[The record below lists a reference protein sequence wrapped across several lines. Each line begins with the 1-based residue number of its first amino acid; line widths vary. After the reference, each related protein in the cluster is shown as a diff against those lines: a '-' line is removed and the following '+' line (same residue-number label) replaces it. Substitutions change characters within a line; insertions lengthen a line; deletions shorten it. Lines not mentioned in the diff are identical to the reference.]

1 MTDRQRETLIFLS
14 KAVDDADKARIGA
27 RLEHEIALEKLIN
40 KEAAHVLAIDR
51 LARAKAELQ

>member
-1 MTDRQRETLIFLS
+1 MTDGQRNNLARLT
-14 KAVDDADKARIGA
+14 KAVADAESAKIGA

-51 LARAKAELQ
+51 LARAEAELQ